1 MHMWENGWQAKLA
14 LYQVP
19 RQNER
24 ISRFVSKVQAQKCLR
39 DCLVPATAG
48 CVVVRLKDR
57 DLKWKQLG
65 DLSLGINHPA
75 LYCVQIKFFYQLTEL

>member
-57 DLKWKQLG
+57 AQESQYINLG
-65 DLSLGINHPA
+65 GSVLRSKLI
-75 LYCVQIKFFYQLTEL
+75 